1 MRRYERFV
9 EIDAP
14 VERVFDI
21 FADFEAA
28 PRWAG
33 GVRGVRRTGRRT
45 FLWVAETALDIDV
58 EWEAEVV
65 VFAPDRRIVWRS
77 VGGDIRADCEAVFSV
92 TPEGTT
98 LARVVRGYDTPGG
111 RTGRAVA
118 RFFGRHPE
126 EQLEEDLARLRRLA
140 ERPRRAGGG
149 ERGAGRSA
157 GQEYRRPPRVLRVE
171 RGERDERD
179 DERGRRGE
187 EPRRRYEDS
196 RPRGEEPRARHAL
209 TPRERERERG
219 EQEREWETRR
229 AAEERRAA
237 GWYLRRGVDRLLE
250 SPPEERHR
258 RRRD

>member
-1 MRRYERFV
+1 MRRYERYV

-33 GVRGVRRTGRRT
+33 SVLDVRRTGRRT
-45 FLWVAETALDIDV
+45 FRWVAETALDLDV

-92 TPEGTT
+92 TPDETT
-98 LARVVRGYDTPGG
+98 LLHVVRGYDTPGG

-126 EQLEEDLARLRRLA
+126 EQLEEDLARLKRLA
-140 ERPRRAGGG
+140 ERRRRPA
-149 ERGAGRSA
+149 AGRV
-157 GQEYRRPPRVLRVE
+157 PRVLRIE
-171 RGERDERD
+171 WGGRGERDAPRHGHV
-179 DERGRRGE
+179 DED
-187 EPRRRYEDS
+187 RRRYEGPP
-196 RPRGEEPRARHAL
+196 RPRRGDEPPPRYAL
-209 TPRERERERG
+209 TPREREREREWRG
-219 EQEREWETRR
+219 RRENEGVREEREGPR
-229 AAEERRAA
+229 
-237 GWYLRRGVDRLLE
+237 YLHRGVDRLLE
-250 SPPEERHR
+250 R
-258 RRRD
+258 RYDDWRRD

>member
-14 VERVFDI
+14 VERVFDL

-33 GVRGVRRTGRRT
+33 GVRDVRRTGRRT
-45 FLWVAETALDIDV
+45 FRWVAETALDIDV

-65 VFAPDRRIVWRS
+65 VFAPDRRIVWCS

-98 LARVVRGYDTPGG
+98 LVRVVRGYDTPGG

-126 EQLEEDLARLRRLA
+126 AQLEEDLGRLRRLA
-140 ERPRRAGGG
+140 ERARRMGG
-149 ERGAGRSA
+149 EV
-157 GQEYRRPPRVLRVE
+157 QRPY
-171 RGERDERD
+171 DEV
-179 DERGRRGE
+179 
-187 EPRRRYEDS
+187 S
-196 RPRGEEPRARHAL
+196 RPRRNAPRHAL
-209 TPRERERERG
+209 TPRERQRERG
-219 EQEREWETRR
+219 ERERAWETRR
-229 AAEERRAA
+229 DAEERRAA

-250 SPPEERHR
+250 APPEERHR

>member
-14 VERVFDI
+14 VGHVFDL

-33 GVRGVRRTGRRT
+33 GVRDVHRTGRRT

-65 VFAPDRRIVWRS
+65 VFAPGRRIVWRS
-77 VGGDIRADCEAVFSV
+77 IGGDVRADCEAVFSV
-92 TPEGTT
+92 TPDGTT
-98 LARVVRGYDTPGG
+98 LVRVVRGYDTPGG

-126 EQLEEDLARLRRLA
+126 EQLEQDLVRLKRLA
-140 ERPRRAGGG
+140 ERSRRPGAGGQG
-149 ERGAGRSA
+149 PARADERI
-157 GQEYRRPPRVLRVE
+157 RRVVRVE
-171 RGERDERD
+171 RGERDD
-179 DERGRRGE
+179 MRGRRE
-187 EPRRRYEDS
+187 EPRRRQEGP
-196 RPRGEEPRARHAL
+196 RPRREEPRHAL
-209 TPRERERERG
+209 TPRERQRELGER
-219 EQEREWETRR
+219 EREWEVRR
-229 AAEERRAA
+229 DAEERRAA

-250 SPPEERHR
+250 PPPDGRRGR
-258 RRRD
+258 RRE